1 MSSRG
6 LPGQRAA
13 EHEFEAEHGL
23 PEPLPRDE
31 RILWQGSPDWRV
43 MAREAMH
50 TRMLSI
56 YFGALL
62 AWRGINVLSN
72 GGSVIDAG
80 VAILWLLPAAVLAIA
95 VLSLIAW
102 LVARTSV
109 YTVTDKRVVMRI
121 GMVLSI
127 TFNLPY
133 SRIESAAL
141 RANRDGSG
149 DVCLLLGA
157 ADRIGYAHLWPHA
170 RPWQLKRTQ
179 PALRGLADARAV
191 ARVLGTALAESAA
204 MPRAGQRHEPAA
216 ARARSGGHD
225 QQPVAA

>member
-1 MSSRG
+1 MI
-6 LPGQRAA
+6 PHDEAP
-13 EHEFEAEHGL
+13 EHEFEAVRGL
-23 PEPLPRDE
+23 PQALPPGE
-31 RILWQGSPDWRV
+31 RMLWQGAPDWRV
-43 MAREAMH
+43 LARDVMH
-50 TRMLSI
+50 LRALSG
-56 YFGALL
+56 YFAALL
-62 AWRGINVLSN
+62 AWRAVSVYSGTGSLAQSALAVLWP
-72 GGSVIDAG
+72 APLAL
-80 VAILWLLPAAVLAIA
+80 VAIGLLA
-95 VLSLIAW
+95 LIAW
-102 LVARTSV
+102 IIGRTTV

-133 SRIESAAL
+133 SRIDSAAL
-141 RANRDGSG
+141 RANPDGSG

-157 ADRIGYAHLWPHA
+157 ADRIAYAHLWPHA